1 MGRGALRYVYG
12 PVPSRRLGRS
22 LGVDLVPF
30 KTCTYDCI
38 YCHVGRTTNRTVERR
53 EYIPIRD
60 VLTELQGK
68 LNAGAAPDYIGIA
81 GSGEPTLNS
90 GLGELIRKIKGMTAI
105 PVAVFTNGS
114 LLGMRDVRQE
124 MMAAD
129 LVLPSLDAGE
139 ASLFQY
145 VNRPHGDISF
155 EAMVDG
161 LVAFTEGFTGA
172 VWLEVVLLG
181 GVTGISGEAEKIAA
195 IVRRIR
201 PARVQLNTAVRP
213 PAEEFALP
221 LSTADLSALKGFFP
235 GVVDIVGAG
244 GQSGQ
249 PVRVA
254 SEISDADVMALLRRR
269 PCTVADV
276 SGGLGIHPGEAI
288 KHLDGLRI
296 AGRVGTYVNGGERFF
311 KSREYEPEGV
321 PESGPVT
328 VSGFRMS
335 RQS

>member
-1 MGRGALRYVYG
+1 MGQGALRYVYG

-22 LGVDLVPF
+22 LGIDLVPY

-53 EYIPIRD
+53 EYIPIGE
-60 VLTELQGK
+60 VLTELRGA
-68 LNAGAAPDYIGIA
+68 LDAGAAPDYIGIA

-90 GLGELIRKIKGMTAI
+90 GLGELIRKIKGMTSI

-124 MMAAD
+124 LSAAD
-129 LVLPSLDAGE
+129 LVLPSLDAGD
-139 ASLFQY
+139 AFLFQY
-145 VNRPHGDISF
+145 VNRPHGDLSF

-161 LVAFTEGFTGA
+161 LVAFTEGFAGE

-181 GVTGISGEAEKIAA
+181 GVTGMSGEVEKIAA

-213 PAEEFALP
+213 PAEDFALP
-221 LSTADLSALKGFFP
+221 LSAVDLSAFKGLFP
-235 GVVDIVGAG
+235 GAVDIIGENGPVGP
-244 GQSGQ
+244 
-249 PVRVA
+249 PVRIV

-288 KHLDGLRI
+288 KHLDRLRI

-311 KSREYEPEGV
+311 KSRECEPERIA
-321 PESGPVT
+321 ESGSVPA
-328 VSGFRMS
+328 SGLRISM
-335 RQS
+335 QS